1 VALRADDKEL
11 RTSEQELQATN
22 DELSTG
28 NDELSN
34 RNLELGRLNDD
45 LGNVLTSVDVPI
57 VIVGSGGRLRR
68 VTPAAERSL
77 NIAAS
82 DVGRPIE
89 DLRLSVEI
97 PELGA
102 MLRAVADTLTFE
114 EREVQG
120 RDGRWYSMRIRPYR
134 TAENQ
139 VDGAVISFID
149 IDALKRAQRVS
160 EAARAEA
167 EAMLET
173 LREPFVILDADLRVV
188 QANRSF
194 YERFQVTAVVTEGQL
209 IYDLDNRQWDI
220 PQLRALL
227 ENVIPQDG
235 VVRDFEVI
243 HDFERIGRRSMRLN
257 AARVATDAGERVL
270 ILLAIEDVTDAKH
283 LEEARAALVER
294 EQALRVAAEA
304 ATEAKDRFVAVLS
317 HELRTPLQAMLGWIR
332 LLRSQQLGAKH
343 AERALAV
350 IERNT
355 LLQARLVEDL
365 LDVSRISAGML
376 QLVLAPIAIGPAV
389 EAAADGLRPA
399 AAAKGIRFAVS
410 IEDDA
415 GSIHGDAVRL
425 GQMVANLLGN
435 AIKFTP
441 SGGRIELRL
450 ARRGS
455 QAEITV
461 RDTGAGI
468 VPDELSQIIAPFGT
482 RPRTRSQGGLGLGLG
497 ITRHLAELHGGALHA
512 ASAGLDQGATFTL
525 TFPLTTERPAV
536 DRPPEHGAAP
546 LVPPDLAG
554 LRVLVVEDNADTRDV
569 IVVML
574 EGSGALVT
582 AADTVEAALAAI
594 ETVVPDVLMSDLTM
608 PKRDGYDL
616 IRSVRA
622 LDPDCGGMLPA
633 IALTASARS
642 EDRER
647 VISAGFQRYLS
658 KPIDFDEL
666 IAAIAALVDRT

>member
-1 VALRADDKEL
+1 MALRSDEDEL
-11 RTSEQELQATN
+11 VTSKKELQATN

-57 VIVGSGGRLRR
+57 IIIGSGGRLRR
-68 VTPAAERSL
+68 VTPAAEHSL
-77 NIAAS
+77 NVAAS
-82 DVGRPIE
+82 DVGRSIE
-89 DLRLSVEI
+89 DLLLSVEI
-97 PELGA
+97 PELGT
-102 MLRAVADTLTFE
+102 MLRAVSESLTFE

-120 RDGRWYSMRIRPYR
+120 RDGRCYSMRIRPYR
-134 TAENQ
+134 TAENR

-149 IDALKRAQRVS
+149 IDALKRAQRVT
-160 EAARAEA
+160 EAARAEGA
-167 EAMLET
+167 AMLET

-194 YERFQVTAVVTEGQL
+194 YERFQVTAAVTEGQL

-235 VVRDFEVI
+235 VVRDFEVD

-294 EQALRVAAEA
+294 EQALRGAAEA

-332 LLRSQQLGAKH
+332 LLRSRQLGA
-343 AERALAV
+343 ARTERALAV

-376 QLVLAPIAIGPAV
+376 QLVLTPIAIGPAV

-399 AAAKGIRFAVS
+399 AAAKGIRFVVAV
-410 IEDDA
+410 EDDA
-415 GSIHGDAVRL
+415 GSINGDAVRL

-455 QAEITV
+455 GAEITV

-468 VPDELSQIIAPFGT
+468 MPDELSEIIAPFGT

-497 ITRHLAELHGGALHA
+497 ITRHLAELHGGALRA
-512 ASAGLDQGATFTL
+512 ASAGLGQGATFTL
-525 TFPLTTERPAV
+525 TFPLTAERPVV
-536 DRPPEHGAAP
+536 DRPPEYAAAP

-554 LRVLVVEDNADTRDV
+554 LRVLVVEDNPDTRDV

-594 ETVVPDVLMSDLTM
+594 QNEVPDVLMSDLTM
-608 PKRDGYDL
+608 PGRDGYDL

-622 LDPDCGGMLPA
+622 LDPLRGGMLPA

-642 EDRER
+642 EDRVR

-658 KPIDFDEL
+658 KPIDLDEL
-666 IAAIAALVDRT
+666 VAAIAALADRT